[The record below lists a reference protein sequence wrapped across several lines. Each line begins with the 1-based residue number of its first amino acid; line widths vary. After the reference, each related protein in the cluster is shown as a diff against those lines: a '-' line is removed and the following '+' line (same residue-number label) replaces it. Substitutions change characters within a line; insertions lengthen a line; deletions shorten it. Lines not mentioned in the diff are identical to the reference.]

1 MSLAM
6 NEMKVLVDGK
16 LIFSYQQQ
24 HRLPNPGEIVG
35 LIAAGSK
42 G

>member
-1 MSLAM
+1 M

-24 HRLPNPGEIVG
+24 HRMPNPGEIAK
-35 LIAAGSK
+35 LIESHAKS
-42 G
+42 